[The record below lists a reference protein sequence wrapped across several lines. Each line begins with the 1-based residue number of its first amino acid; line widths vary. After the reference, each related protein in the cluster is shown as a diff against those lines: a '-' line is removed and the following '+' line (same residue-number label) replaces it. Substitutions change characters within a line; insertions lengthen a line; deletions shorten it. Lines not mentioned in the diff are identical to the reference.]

1 MREETMRNFICSK
14 FSKVAPS
21 GIRKINEK
29 TIQMEREGKRV
40 YHFELGRPDFDT
52 PKLVKDA
59 TIKSIENGDVF
70 YTSNFGIMELREAVS
85 EKLKKENN
93 LDYSAKEVLITAGAS
108 EAIYDTYSLILEEDD
123 EILLPNPCWPN
134 YINAAHIMKA
144 VPVSYSLEEE
154 NDFQIDFD
162 ELEKLV
168 TEKTKALVIIN
179 PSNPIGSML
188 TKETLEKL
196 AKFAKEKDI
205 LVISDEIYEQIVY
218 GNKEHI
224 SMASIDGMKESTI
237 TINGFSKT
245 YSMTGFRLA
254 YIAAPEE
261 YIRVLNT
268 IHQHNTSCAT
278 SFVQHAGI
286 TALKEAE
293 EDVKKMVEEYK
304 RRRDYIVEK
313 VNSIDG
319 LSLNSP
325 DGAFYAFINVKGVG
339 VSAEEF
345 CEYLLDEECVA
356 VVPGN
361 IFGSAGEGFV
371 RLSYASSYEDI
382 VEGLNRMEK
391 ACKHFMNK

>member
-1 MREETMRNFICSK
+1 MRDFICSK
-14 FSKVAPS
+14 FNNVEPS

-29 TIQMEREGKRV
+29 TLEMEREGKKI
-40 YHFELGRPDFDT
+40 YHFEVGRPDFDT
-52 PKLVKDA
+52 PKIIKDA

-70 YTSNFGIMELREAVS
+70 YTSNFGIMPLREAVA
-85 EKLKKENN
+85 EKLREDNN
-93 LDYSAKEVLITAGAS
+93 LDYSAKEILITAGAS
-108 EAIYDTYSLILEEDD
+108 EAIFDTYSLILEEDD
-123 EILLPNPCWPN
+123 EILIPNPCWPN
-134 YINAAHIMKA
+134 YVNAAHIMKA
-144 VPVSYSLEEE
+144 VPVRYSLSEE
-154 NDFQIDFD
+154 NDFQINFD

-168 TEKTKALVIIN
+168 TEKTKAIVIIT

-188 TKETLEKL
+188 SKETLENL
-196 AKFAKEKDI
+196 ADFAKKKDI

-218 GNKEHI
+218 GTKKHYSI
-224 SMASIDGMKESTI
+224 ASFDGMKERTI

-261 YIRVLNT
+261 YIRVLNI

-286 TALKEAE
+286 AALKEGRE
-293 EDVKKMVEEYK
+293 GSQEMLNEYK

-319 LSLNSP
+319 LSLNNP
-325 DGAFYAFINVKGVG
+325 DGAFYAFINIKGVG

-345 CEYLLDEECVA
+345 CNYLLDELCVA
-356 VVPGN
+356 VVPGDV
-361 IFGSAGEGFV
+361 FGTAGEGFI
-371 RLSYASSYEDI
+371 RFSYASSYEDI